1 MESSETLKI
10 LLDMLRANVA
20 NAIASAKHVLPIDR
34 EQLDEALKSA
44 LETVREDVM
53 GKFELVPKA
62 DYEAQ
67 IALINNM
74 RAQLQ
79 DLEQRLDDLEQHRPD
94 ST

>member
-1 MESSETLKI
+1 MESTETLNI
-10 LLDMLRANVA
+10 LLDMLRANMAKAV
-20 NAIASAKHVLPIDR
+20 ASAKHVLPIDR

-44 LETVREDVM
+44 LETMREDVM
-53 GKFELVPKA
+53 DKFELVPKA

-67 IALINNM
+67 IALIKNM

-79 DLEQRLDDLEQHRPD
+79 DLEQRLSGLEQHRPE